1 MTVAAVTALPLAYLY
16 EHGGQT
22 IWAPGLVHT
31 AIDSFKLVIVTA
43 SPTVTFSLLI
53 IAVSLVVPMLVF
65 AFPRRFLGA
74 GADHAGLPARPPE
87 STKGA
92 PRGALRRQR

>member
-31 AIDSFKLVIVTA
+31 AIAA
-43 SPTVTFSLLI
+43 SS
-53 IAVSLVVPMLVF
+53 S
-65 AFPRRFLGA
+65 
-74 GADHAGLPARPPE
+74 
-87 STKGA
+87 
-92 PRGALRRQR
+92 